1 MKKILMVIAIFVT
14 VTNCSSMQTNV
25 KNKGDVK
32 LSKYGSYTIQVRTP
46 SPNLSSLV
54 YEFAVQEFSKSLD
67 IAEKEKGNGTIEI
80 IFSSQGESAFMG
92 SSTTTANAQGYGS
105 GWYTG
110 NTYYNTA
117 HVQGQATTVSSGETF
132 TWQNSTLFVVVR
144 DSKGHRL
151 YSAEVFLGRDGP
163 GNHQRA
169 VGADHRHRFRRSDQ
183 CQLRRRSRCKFP
195 ERPWHHCRTA
205 VDGCS
210 GG

>member
-151 YSAEVFLGRDGP
+151 YSADYKYKGGWEFSGWVVNTPEEAARLCIERVHKQMGKD
-163 GNHQRA
+163 A
-169 VGADHRHRFRRSDQ
+169 VLS
-183 CQLRRRSRCKFP
+183 
-195 ERPWHHCRTA
+195 
-205 VDGCS
+205 V
-210 GG
+210 